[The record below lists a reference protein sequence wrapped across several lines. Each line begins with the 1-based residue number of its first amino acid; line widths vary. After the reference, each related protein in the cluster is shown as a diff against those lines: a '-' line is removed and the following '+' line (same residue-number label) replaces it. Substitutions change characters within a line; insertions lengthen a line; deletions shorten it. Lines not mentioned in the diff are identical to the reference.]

1 MILVKG
7 EECRRIEMRK
17 GVSVILDDRR
27 RKVRAGTVQPQYK
40 VVGSVFCRSH

>member
-17 GVSVILDDRR
+17 GVSVILDDRGGE
-27 RKVRAGTVQPQYK
+27 K
-40 VVGSVFCRSH
+40 